1 MAANAKASQLPGR
14 EMRAE
19 SCVTEDRDPAGSA
32 ETKQAGGGCGRLCSG
47 LLLQQRIAKGLWD
60 RRCVWLYYICSRHQ
74 MHSLNDA
81 ALLIRAA
88 TKQAAG
94 WREVVEDEVRR
105 ESKPT
110 LEKG

>member
-1 MAANAKASQLPGR
+1 
-14 EMRAE
+14 
-19 SCVTEDRDPAGSA
+19 
-32 ETKQAGGGCGRLCSG
+32 
-47 LLLQQRIAKGLWD
+47 
-60 RRCVWLYYICSRHQ
+60 